1 MRSIV
6 ESEKK
11 EARMARGYIE
21 RGERPLKDQQSANFT
36 FLLYRIEE
44 NLIRM
49 CSRPH
54 NQPSS
59 IPSANLP
66 ELKCRTV

>member
-1 MRSIV
+1 MRSVV

-36 FLLYRIEE
+36 
-44 NLIRM
+44 

-59 IPSANLP
+59 TPSANLP